1 MNKKI
6 LKYGAGSFAVICFFE
21 LIKFLSELGSG
32 WARRDW
38 FEGEGAISSF
48 LIIAGI
54 FWGLIFFF
62 AIDAG
67 ENSSTDSASDS
78 STKSADNSED
88 TPFKMVMKKLKGES
102 TENTESATKTEPTEK
117 KPE

>member
-21 LIKFLSELGSG
+21 LISFLVNLGSG
-32 WARRDW
+32 WSRRNW
-38 FEGEGAISSF
+38 FEYDCATPSF

-67 ENSSTDSASDS
+67 ENSSTDSASGS

-88 TPFKMVMKKLKGES
+88 SPFKVVMKKLMGES
-102 TENTESATKTEPTEK
+102 TENTESATKTEPAEK